1 MLDTQQHD
9 SHEQE
14 VRQPQGG
21 PGAEFGGARPKV
33 PSQRKTA
40 KKDQGGGNSSLGPQD
55 VEDHQHLR
63 PQDAEDRQHL
73 RPQDAED
80 HQQFRHQRRRNEPE
94 WMNETISHT
103 DVIELRGYDDKTSK
117 KEEVSPP
124 NQLLLSLSI
133 NINKAGPVAPPGLPA
148 SGISVAD
155 LEQGPPQKPA
165 RRDPGNNDQNQ
176 NVINA
181 RRNSGEKPTNVNILN
196 DLNIVPNFQ
205 AEQEKKTVKK
215 PPVFGS
221 TDIRYRKKKK
231 EVQKE
236 NAVDSLQYITKN
248 YTVRFHFIY

>member
-1 MLDTQQHD
+1 MLDMQQHD

-33 PSQRKTA
+33 PSQRETA
-40 KKDQGGGNSSLGPQD
+40 KKDQGGGNSGPQD
-55 VEDHQHLR
+55 V
-63 PQDAEDRQHL
+63 EDRQHL

-80 HQQFRHQRRRNEPE
+80 RQQLRHQRRRNEPE

-117 KEEVSPP
+117 KKEASPP

-155 LEQGPPQKPA
+155 LEQGPLQKPA

-221 TDIRYRKKKK
+221 TDIRYRKTKK

-236 NAVDSLQYITKN
+236 NAVDSLLYITKN